1 MKIIQLS
8 HLARMAFFFL
18 FINGD
23 KMAVDFLD
31 ILIVPLLFTQSSP
44 HTAAQQNGKSLEM
57 YKVTVLSERIRL
69 TSL

>member
-1 MKIIQLS
+1 
-8 HLARMAFFFL
+8 
-18 FINGD
+18 
-23 KMAVDFLD
+23 MAVDFLD

-44 HTAAQQNGKSLEM
+44 HTAAQQSGKSLEM